1 MSMWSTP
8 RCDTA
13 SITAFWIAGVEPMV
27 AASPMPFAP
36 SGLFGDGVTVEV
48 PLPLLGSLPA
58 RHLEWLVPGYLQ
70 DKLVALLRGLPKELR
85 RELVSSP
92 PARRDF

>member
-36 SGLFGDGVTVEV
+36 SGLCGDGVTVERTSE
-48 PLPLLGSLPA
+48 LGISAADGRP
-58 RHLEWLVPGYLQ
+58 
-70 DKLVALLRGLPKELR
+70 
-85 RELVSSP
+85 
-92 PARRDF
+92 